1 MQCYVH
7 HVPGRLRLKSPVI
20 KERPGKANAV
30 KEIMEGFEGIRDISA
45 NSVTGSIVV
54 HYDARL
60 LKPEAI
66 LNMLQVHGLYD
77 GSRAATNDDY
87 IQDAVTKA
95 GGAIGKVVLGW
106 MVGKAFED
114 AGLGFLAALI

>member
-20 KERPGKANAV
+20 KERPGKATAV
-30 KEIMEGFEGIRDISA
+30 KEIMEGFDGIQDVSA

-66 LNMLQVHGLYD
+66 LNMLKVHGLYD
-77 GSRAATNDDY
+77 GSRAVTNDDY

-95 GGAIGKVVLGW
+95 GGAIGKAVLGW

-114 AGLGFLAALI
+114 AGLGLLAALI

>member
-7 HVPGRLRLKSPVI
+7 YVPGRLRLRSPVI

-30 KEIMEGFEGIRDISA
+30 KEVMEGFDGIQAVSA

-54 HYDARL
+54 YYDPSL
-60 LKPEAI
+60 FKPEAI
-66 LNMLQVHGLYD
+66 LYILKVNGLYD
-77 GSRAATNDDY
+77 GSRAVTNDDC
-87 IQDAVTKA
+87 IQDALTKA
-95 GGAIGKVVLGW
+95 GGVIGKALLGW
-106 MVGKAFED
+106 VVGKAFED